1 MMRGLLV
8 GMLLSGLLLSAAA
21 RAAEGDKA
29 DPPKAGKAQ
38 ETCPV
43 MGGKINRDIFVDHEG
58 KRVYLCCKG
67 CIAEFKKDPA
77 KYIKKLED
85 AGVTIEAAPAPDK
98 KEAPAE
104 PKAGACPATGAKGG
118 CCG

>member
-1 MMRGLLV
+1 MRTVLFTGLVLAGV
-8 GMLLSGLLLSAAA
+8 LLCSAA
-21 RAAEGDKA
+21 RAAEGDKT
-29 DPPKAGKAQ
+29 DPPNAGKAQ

-43 MGGKINRDIFVDHEG
+43 MGGKINKDIFVDHEG

-85 AGVTIEAAPAPDK
+85 AGVTLEAAPAPDK
-98 KEAPAE
+98 NAPAS